1 MCQRNKK
8 LKNEKKAMIMEGK
21 ITLRNLSKIGLEQT
35 EEL

>member
-1 MCQRNKK
+1 MCQQKAEKWKK
-8 LKNEKKAMIMEGK
+8 KPMIMEGK